1 MLCST
6 SWGNS
11 HSNRKGGLRQL
22 LLCCYELFILAGECR
37 CNSWAKLWRC
47 LKDVPPRTWN
57 AEVTYSFPVQTQLY
71 SEGWRQLSFISC
83 AILCARHKGCIWA
96 ISHPSPPTL
105 HHLVENIALVN
116 TYKHV
121 IESRMHFFLSSLSV
135 VTFSSCIL
143 VAWEKWEK
151 KGKERSEM
159 WGNLLSRMPCNPP
172 FPSQVI
178 TGSRRLAMWDGWY
191 ACPIFLLSE

>member
-121 IESRMHFFLSSLSV
+121 IESRMHFFFLPFQLSLSLLA
-135 VTFSSCIL
+135 SLWPERS
-143 VAWEKWEK
+143 E
-151 KGKERSEM
+151 KGKERRGVKCGAICSL
-159 WGNLLSRMPCNPP
+159 GCHVTHLSHPRLL
-172 FPSQVI
+172 Q
-178 TGSRRLAMWDGWY
+178 GAED
-191 ACPIFLLSE
+191 